1 MQVYNITFFYQ
12 PVLIHIS
19 WADLLF
25 KNCNL
30 EKVREN
36 FAVH

>member
-1 MQVYNITFFYQ
+1 MGKIMFFYQ
-12 PVLIHIS
+12 PVLIHMA
-19 WADLLF
+19 WADLLC